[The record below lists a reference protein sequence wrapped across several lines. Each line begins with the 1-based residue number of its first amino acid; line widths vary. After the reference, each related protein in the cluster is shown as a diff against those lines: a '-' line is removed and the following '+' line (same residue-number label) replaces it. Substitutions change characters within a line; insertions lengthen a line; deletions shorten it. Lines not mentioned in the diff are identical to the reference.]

1 MQGTKEAHRENW
13 LDSDN
18 RIFINKLN
26 HICENHDKV
35 TKDLKGLKTQVYK
48 NHKVEIDDLFI
59 KVKTLTDDFKITQ
72 NKVDTVQDKLPTTIR
87 EMVEY
92 YINNGLDQRLEKLVT
107 KIEFNN
113 KVNLKMD
120 YAYFNDYVKR
130 DLDKGSAKDSEFELK
145 EKLHEIEK
153 QFNSFVNIDELT
165 RLLKNKASKDT
176 TYDLKLTMDR
186 MNIIIENQANQS
198 LSDQRSMEAMQENLT

>member
-1 MQGTKEAHRENW
+1 
-13 LDSDN
+13 
-18 RIFINKLN
+18 
-26 HICENHDKV
+26 
-35 TKDLKGLKTQVYK
+35 
-48 NHKVEIDDLFI
+48 
-59 KVKTLTDDFKITQ
+59 
-72 NKVDTVQDKLPTTIR
+72 
-87 EMVEY
+87 MVEY

-186 MNIIIENQANQS
+186 MNIIIEN
-198 LSDQRSMEAMQENLT
+198 